1 MKTVQFFMPKIN
13 VLAFILPT
21 EVKILWKAKSKFS
34 CLRRREMDPN
44 QCLAGD

>member
-13 VLAFILPT
+13 VLAFILLL
-21 EVKILWKAKSKFS
+21 EVETLWKAKSKFS
-34 CLRRREMDPN
+34 CLKRRGMDPN